1 MKKMT
6 FKEWAN
12 IWLENYKRGTVK
24 GNTFKQTYQ
33 DTFRLYLLPKFGDM
47 PLDEVCR
54 KDISDFML
62 EMSYKYSQT
71 VLSKIRICLKGMY
84 CAAFDEELINS
95 NPTAN
100 LKVKS
105 YLPKMKKSTYSAQ
118 EATALFNYAATHKY
132 GLGICILLET
142 GLRCSEMLG
151 LKWEDVDITNKW
163 LFVSRASVDVEGK
176 AFVSTPKSES
186 SQRVIPLSQKLVALL
201 HVARMQAS
209 ACSDYI
215 VPAPSGGTY
224 TPANY
229 TKNRYNV
236 FFRDCERDIG
246 LHRLSPHELRHTCGT
261 LLYQSSGDI
270 YAVSKYLG
278 HSNVNIT
285 SKFYIH
291 ASPEILR
298 RRLNI

>member
-1 MKKMT
+1 MGKMK
-6 FKEWAN
+6 FKEWAY

-24 GNTFKQTYQ
+24 VNTYKMTYY
-33 DTFRLYLLPKFGDM
+33 DTFRLYLIPKFGDM
-47 PLDEVCR
+47 MLDEICR
-54 KDISDFML
+54 KNITDYLS

-71 VLSKIRICLKGMY
+71 VLSKIRICLNGMY
-84 CAAFDEELINS
+84 CAAFDEQLVNA
-95 NPTAN
+95 NPATN

-105 YLPKMKKSTYSAQ
+105 YLPKVKKSTYSSQ
-118 EATALFNYAATHKY
+118 EVESLFNYASNHKY
-132 GLGICILLET
+132 GLGICIMLDT

-151 LKWEDVDITNKW
+151 LRWTDIDFPNKW
-163 LFVSRASVDVEGK
+163 LYISRASVDVEGK
-176 AFVSTPKSES
+176 AFISAPKSES
-186 SQRVIPLSQKLVALL
+186 SRRVIPLSQRLTTLL
-201 HVARMQAS
+201 YIKWLQCKGPS
-209 ACSDYI
+209 GYI
-215 VPAPSGGTY
+215 VPAPSGAAY

-229 TKNRYNV
+229 TKNRYNL
-236 FFRDCERDIG
+236 FFKDCERDIG

-261 LLYQSSGDI
+261 LLYQNSGDI

-298 RRLNI
+298 SRLNI